1 MRGRSC
7 SRVLFSLALLSA
19 TSPAIVQQNPVPQ
32 AAPETGRR
40 VLTVTVLD
48 HSRHPVTGLKAED
61 FALYDGDRPQPISA
75 VTSTNIP
82 ACIGILVDESGSMRH
97 KLAAIT
103 SAMAEFVRSGNPAN
117 QIFLVF
123 FNDDPYLD
131 QDFTTDPAKIE
142 EALKRAD
149 ARGGT
154 AFYDSLIATADHL
167 AENKACNKRVVLA
180 VTDGYDNESRKTRE
194 YTFRFLQESGTPLIY
209 SIGVPDGN
217 DVISAPGRQTLEFF
231 AKMSGGAAFF
241 AESSGDI
248 RKAARKVLDELGS
261 QYRISYDAPATSG
274 SNIKVMV
281 RAPDH
286 KDLSV
291 RVNAG
296 TPITHVATAVA
307 ARAAAGNLPS
317 SSPATA
323 AVSASPTAPP
333 LGPDCI
339 SGTVLD
345 EDQKPLARIRVEAMP
360 AFGPNPYA
368 GRLPY
373 SVTDTRG
380 HFALTGL
387 AKGNYRLFERP
398 DPFPRGQGVFYRN
411 EDRTPIASSES
422 CANVTVKFLTRFATL
437 KVLVIDA
444 VTHEPI
450 PDYAV
455 TLRNSLGEAFSFS
468 RFDREVGIRVPPG
481 IELTVQAWVAGQHHM
496 SAPIT
501 LTTPADGISQ
511 EITVELDQRAAT
523 TMKNP

>member
-1 MRGRSC
+1 
-7 SRVLFSLALLSA
+7 
-19 TSPAIVQQNPVPQ
+19 
-32 AAPETGRR
+32 
-40 VLTVTVLD
+40 
-48 HSRHPVTGLKAED
+48 
-61 FALYDGDRPQPISA
+61 
-75 VTSTNIP
+75 
-82 ACIGILVDESGSMRH
+82 
-97 KLAAIT
+97 
-103 SAMAEFVRSGNPAN
+103 
-117 QIFLVF
+117 
-123 FNDDPYLD
+123 
-131 QDFTTDPAKIE
+131 
-142 EALKRAD
+142 
-149 ARGGT
+149 
-154 AFYDSLIATADHL
+154 
-167 AENKACNKRVVLA
+167 
-180 VTDGYDNESRKTRE
+180 
-194 YTFRFLQESGTPLIY
+194 
-209 SIGVPDGN
+209 
-217 DVISAPGRQTLEFF
+217 
-231 AKMSGGAAFF
+231 
-241 AESSGDI
+241 
-248 RKAARKVLDELGS
+248 
-261 QYRISYDAPATSG
+261 
-274 SNIKVMV
+274 
-281 RAPDH
+281 
-286 KDLSV
+286 
-291 RVNAG
+291 
-296 TPITHVATAVA
+296 
-307 ARAAAGNLPS
+307 
-317 SSPATA
+317 
-323 AVSASPTAPP
+323 
-333 LGPDCI
+333 
-339 SGTVLD
+339 VLD